1 MEKSLQKL
9 TLTDRRKLEVGGV
22 LEIISYDD
30 ENITM
35 YTALGNLRIGGE
47 NLEVGT
53 AFSENGTVEITGY
66 IRTIHFCDGRY
77 ADNFISRIL
86 GRWVY
91 ERRNIAD
98 VADCLLLRLRSIAGG
113 LI

>member
-9 TLTDRRKLEVGGV
+9 TLTDRRKLELGGV

-35 YTALGNLRIGGE
+35 YTALGNLCIGGE

-66 IRTIHFCDGRY
+66 IRTIHFCDGKSRY
-77 ADNFISRIL
+77 ADNFISRIF
-86 GRWVY
+86 R
-91 ERRNIAD
+91 
-98 VADCLLLRLRSIAGG
+98 
-113 LI
+113 

>member
-35 YTALGNLRIGGE
+35 YTALGICVSAE
-47 NLEVGT
+47 
-53 AFSENGTVEITGY
+53 
-66 IRTIHFCDGRY
+66 
-77 ADNFISRIL
+77 RIL
-86 GRWVY
+86 RWVQ
-91 ERRNIAD
+91 RSVKTA
-98 VADCLLLRLRSIAGG
+98 LLR
-113 LI
+113 

>member
-22 LEIISYDD
+22 LEIISYND

-35 YTALGNLRIGGE
+35 YTALGNLLIGGE

-66 IRTIHFCDGRY
+66 IRTIHFCDGKSGY
-77 ADNFISRIL
+77 ADNFISRIF
-86 GRWVY
+86 R
-91 ERRNIAD
+91 
-98 VADCLLLRLRSIAGG
+98 
-113 LI
+113 

>member
-22 LEIISYDD
+22 LEIISYND
-30 ENITM
+30 ENI
-35 YTALGNLRIGGE
+35 TALGNLRIGGE

-66 IRTIHFCDGRY
+66 IRTIHFCDGKSGY
-77 ADNFISRIL
+77 ADNFISRIF
-86 GRWVY
+86 R
-91 ERRNIAD
+91 
-98 VADCLLLRLRSIAGG
+98 
-113 LI
+113 

>member
-35 YTALGNLRIGGE
+35 YTSLGDLRIGGE

-66 IRTIHFCDGRY
+66 IRTIHFGDSKSRY
-77 ADNFISRIL
+77 ADNFISRIF
-86 GRWVY
+86 R
-91 ERRNIAD
+91 
-98 VADCLLLRLRSIAGG
+98 
-113 LI
+113 

>member
-22 LEIISYDD
+22 LEIISYND

-66 IRTIHFCDGRY
+66 IRTIHFCDNKSGY
-77 ADNFISRIL
+77 AYNFISRIF
-86 GRWVY
+86 R
-91 ERRNIAD
+91 
-98 VADCLLLRLRSIAGG
+98 
-113 LI
+113 

>member
-35 YTALGNLRIGGE
+35 YTALGNL
-47 NLEVGT
+47 GT

-66 IRTIHFCDGRY
+66 IRTIHFCDGKSRY
-77 ADNFISRIL
+77 ADNFISRIF
-86 GRWVY
+86 R
-91 ERRNIAD
+91 
-98 VADCLLLRLRSIAGG
+98 
-113 LI
+113 

>member
-35 YTALGNLRIGGE
+35 YTALGNLRI
-47 NLEVGT
+47 VGT

-66 IRTIHFCDGRY
+66 IRTIHFCDGKSRY
-77 ADNFISRIL
+77 ADNFISRIF
-86 GRWVY
+86 R
-91 ERRNIAD
+91 
-98 VADCLLLRLRSIAGG
+98 
-113 LI
+113 

>member
-22 LEIISYDD
+22 LEIISYND

-35 YTALGNLRIGGE
+35 YTSLGNLRIGGE

-66 IRTIHFCDGRY
+66 IRTIHFSDNESGY
-77 ADNFISRIL
+77 ADNFISRIF
-86 GRWVY
+86 R
-91 ERRNIAD
+91 
-98 VADCLLLRLRSIAGG
+98 
-113 LI
+113 

>member
-22 LEIISYDD
+22 LEIISYND

-47 NLEVGT
+47 NLEVGA
-53 AFSENGTVEITGY
+53 AFSENGTVEIT
-66 IRTIHFCDGRY
+66 
-77 ADNFISRIL
+77 SRDMRIIL
-86 GRWVY
+86 YQEYSGRWVY

-98 VADCLLLRLRSIAGG
+98 VADCLFLRLRSIAGG

>member
-47 NLEVGT
+47 NLEVGQDMR
-53 AFSENGTVEITGY
+53 I
-66 IRTIHFCDGRY
+66 
-77 ADNFISRIL
+77 ISYQEYS

-98 VADCLLLRLRSIAGG
+98 VADCLLLRLRSIAGS

>member
-22 LEIISYDD
+22 LEIISYND

-47 NLEVGT
+47 NLEVGA
-53 AFSENGTVEITGY
+53 AFSENG
-66 IRTIHFCDGRY
+66 IRTIHFCDGKSGY
-77 ADNFISRIL
+77 ADNFI
-86 GRWVY
+86 
-91 ERRNIAD
+91 
-98 VADCLLLRLRSIAGG
+98 
-113 LI
+113 

>member
-22 LEIISYDD
+22 LEIISYND

-35 YTALGNLRIGGE
+35 YTALGNLLIGGE
-47 NLEVGT
+47 NLEVGA

-66 IRTIHFCDGRY
+66 IRTIHFCDGKSRY
-77 ADNFISRIL
+77 ADNFISRIF
-86 GRWVY
+86 R
-91 ERRNIAD
+91 
-98 VADCLLLRLRSIAGG
+98 
-113 LI
+113 